1 MISQFH
7 AAQRNTLIV
16 RHNEQRAFGARRHI
30 DVWWGGRKGNGALM
44 VILSW
49 LISTSLAW
57 RGSTVTVKMVVPSE
71 SASVGARANLENILH
86 AARTNALAE
95 VIVSEGRPFWDIIRE
110 SSSSADLVF
119 LGMAEP
125 DEAFETYYGQLQEN
139 TRGLPTT
146 VFTLAAEE
154 LEFGEVIM

>member
-1 MISQFH
+1 MIAQFH
-7 AAQRNTLIV
+7 AGHRNTLIV
-16 RHNEQRAFGARRHI
+16 RHNEQRGFGSRRHI

-49 LISTSLAW
+49 LISTSLEW
-57 RGSTVTVKMVVPSE
+57 RGSTVSVKMVVPTE

-86 AARTNALAE
+86 LARTNALAE
-95 VIVSEGRPFWDIIRE
+95 VIVSNGRPFWEIIRE
-110 SSSSADLVF
+110 SSASADLVF

-125 DEAFETYYGQLQEN
+125 TDDFEQYYGQFQEN

-146 VFTLAAEE
+146 VFTLAAED